1 MHKLVILIHASDTWQ
16 KQEGLWPEFLHL
28 VESMPGLRREAACK
42 VERFLLGGAPAVYM
56 HELFFDNQ
64 AEAEKAMAS
73 PQGAQAGA
81 LLQRMT
87 GGRMTLFF
95 ADHKEDDLAN
105 IQKFRQADET
115 EQ

>member
-1 MHKLVILIHASDTWQ
+1 MHKLVILIHASETWQ
-16 KQEGLWPEFLHL
+16 KQEELWPEFLHL
-28 VESMPGLRREAACK
+28 IESMPGLRKEAACR
-42 VERFLLGGAPAVYM
+42 VERFLLGDGQIVHM
-56 HELFFDNQ
+56 HELFFDSL

-73 PQGAQAGA
+73 PQGAQAGM

-105 IQKFRQADET
+105 IQKYRQPDEA
-115 EQ
+115 QP